1 MSPTQWIR
9 AKTPSCSTQ
18 RLNMS
23 PIRLLDWLPDTSRT
37 TPTATSNNPE
47 PSLDESSATPW
58 GSTPLAT
65 SWDPWTESQETSA
78 REQSKTSTN
87 PTPSSETESPRVSV
101 SPQSRA
107 DFDPSSSIH
116 PSHIQLLLLK
126 KGIHY
131 KKTQKIHLSKLLII
145 LTYVPIPKSFCWL
158 DAKICSLIHRK
169 GKVDCSPGKPR
180 T

>member
-9 AKTPSCSTQ
+9 AKTPSCSMQ
-18 RLNMS
+18 MLNMS
-23 PIRLLDWLPDTSRT
+23 PIRLLDWWPDTSRT

-131 KKTQKIHLSKLLII
+131 TKNTENSPFKTTYNINLCPNPKIVLLAR
-145 LTYVPIPKSFCWL
+145 C
-158 DAKICSLIHRK
+158 
-169 GKVDCSPGKPR
+169 
-180 T
+180 